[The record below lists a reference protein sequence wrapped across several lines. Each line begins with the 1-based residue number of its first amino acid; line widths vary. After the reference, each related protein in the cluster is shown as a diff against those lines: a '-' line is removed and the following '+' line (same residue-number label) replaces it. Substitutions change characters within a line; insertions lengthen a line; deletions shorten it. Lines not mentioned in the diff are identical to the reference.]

1 MAAQSC
7 RNTCKSPAQIGVEIP
22 AKAEFEVPS
31 GAGEEFVMARGTV
44 KWFDAKKGYGF
55 ILDEESGKDIFVHF
69 SALQMGGFRTLNQG
83 QAVEYQVVEGSKGL
97 QASNVT
103 IV

>member
-1 MAAQSC
+1 
-7 RNTCKSPAQIGVEIP
+7 
-22 AKAEFEVPS
+22 
-31 GAGEEFVMARGTV
+31 MARGTV